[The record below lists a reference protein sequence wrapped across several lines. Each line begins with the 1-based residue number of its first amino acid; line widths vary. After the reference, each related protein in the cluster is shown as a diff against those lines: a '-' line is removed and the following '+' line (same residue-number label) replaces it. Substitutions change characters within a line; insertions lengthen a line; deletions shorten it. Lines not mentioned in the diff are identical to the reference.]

1 MRLTVTT
8 PLETIVQAEDAVH
21 VRAEQPSGAFG
32 VLPGHADFLTVLAIS
47 VLTWRD
53 SRGRERHVA
62 VRGGMLSVQRG
73 EAVQVATPEA
83 VPGEDLQ
90 RLESEVLA
98 RFRRRLEEEREAHTE
113 SQRLHVAAI
122 RQIMRLLRPEM
133 RHATPPG

>member
-8 PLETIVQAEDAVH
+8 PLHTVVQVEDAVH
-21 VRAEQPSGAFG
+21 VRAEQPCGAFG

-53 SRGRERHVA
+53 PRGRERHVA
-62 VRGGMLSVQRG
+62 VRGGMLSVQG
-73 EAVQVATPEA
+73 GAAVLVATPEA

-90 RLESEVLA
+90 RLESEVVA
-98 RFRRRLEEEREAHTE
+98 RFRRQLEEEREAHTA

-133 RHATPPG
+133 SHATPPG